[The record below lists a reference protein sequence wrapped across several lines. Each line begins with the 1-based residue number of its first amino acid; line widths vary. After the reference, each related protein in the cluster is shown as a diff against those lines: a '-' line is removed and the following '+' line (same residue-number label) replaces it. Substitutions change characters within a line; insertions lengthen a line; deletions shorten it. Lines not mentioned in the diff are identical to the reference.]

1 MTRSAFHPSA
11 TAYRI
16 DAPAP
21 LPPGGDM
28 IDAIVRFADQRTEM
42 GAGRTLLRLSS
53 GRLAQAE
60 VMLALGAN
68 LRRAGEIGVLWDE
81 RDEEV
86 VRVVDDARLKPQAH
100 AWWEDY
106 YERFDLDEEVEQR
119 RAA

>member
-1 MTRSAFHPSA
+1 MTRFAN

-21 LPPGGDM
+21 GLPSGDM
-28 IDAIVRFADQRTEM
+28 IDAIVRFADQRSDA
-42 GAGRTLLRLSS
+42 GAGRVLLRLSA

-60 VMLALGAN
+60 VMLALGHN
-68 LRRAGEIGVLWDE
+68 LRRAGEVGVVWDE

-106 YERFDLDEEVEQR
+106 YERFDLGEEIEQR